1 MPSSQ
6 PSPPPITSSPRPP
19 SQPHPLLT
27 TSPCPLLTTPSQPA
41 PLLRN
46 LSPSSPYNLS
56 QPLPPPS
63 HNLPSPPPPP
73 YYLSSLTVLFS
84 PSSPYNLS
92 PSPPHNLSQ
101 PLPPPFSQ
109 PPPPPTTSQVS
120 PSSSPCPLLTTS
132 HRPLLTPSPAVNPTW
147 VEQSCARKMLLDEM
161 PFTLEDK
168 ESEATLG
175 FSVRDSLAKSRLKK
189 VCFLSSKAFKTLQ
202 PVQKYY
208 PFSVLKL
215 CA

>member
-6 PSPPPITSSPRPP
+6 PL
-19 SQPHPLLT
+19 PLLT
-27 TSPCPLLTTPSQPA
+27 TSPCPLL
-41 PLLRN
+41 RN
-46 LSPSSPYNLS
+46 LSPSS
-56 QPLPPPS
+56 
-63 HNLPSPPPPP
+63 
-73 YYLSSLTVLFS
+73 T
-84 PSSPYNLS
+84 YNLS
-92 PSPPHNLSQ
+92 PSSPHNLSQ
-101 PLPPPFSQ
+101 PLTTTPTPFSQ
-109 PPPPPTTSQVS
+109 PPPLTTSQVS
-120 PSSSPCPLLTTS
+120 MSSSPCPLLTTS